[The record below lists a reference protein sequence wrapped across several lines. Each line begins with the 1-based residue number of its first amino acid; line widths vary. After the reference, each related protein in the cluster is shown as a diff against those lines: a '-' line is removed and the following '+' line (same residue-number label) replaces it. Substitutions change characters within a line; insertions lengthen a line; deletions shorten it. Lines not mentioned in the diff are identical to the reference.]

1 MLVLATH
8 SGLIFLKEL
17 LEPSVICENR
27 VYSSLGEAWAQ
38 VIPVY
43 VPFPCP

>member
-17 LEPSVICENR
+17 LELSVICENR
-27 VYSSLGEAWAQ
+27 VYNLGEAWAQ

-43 VPFPCP
+43 MPFPCP